1 MSLPVR
7 IQPIVLVLIAV
18 FVAGGCAHS
27 SKKASPARAAEEPRV
42 EQTPEYEVI
51 LREAITREVLAA
63 ARRGEG
69 PSSKIVFKK
78 PYYFKEYFN
87 YPNAED
93 IFVLGFTERESRTTP
108 LTAEASI
115 EKTRFATRVHR
126 KREDAHLDENFLR
139 DTGIETISY
148 ELRNGK
154 WHRQASLF
162 VADKTEENISGEWQ
176 SIHDRPERHILV
188 PEQPK
193 GGWRRLLFW
202 R

>member
-1 MSLPVR
+1 MSLQVR
-7 IQPIVLVLIAV
+7 IRPIVLVL
-18 FVAGGCAHS
+18 VAALVVGGCAHS
-27 SKKASPARAAEEPRV
+27 AKKEPSASAAGESRV
-42 EQTPEYEVI
+42 EQTPEYEAI
-51 LREAITREVLAA
+51 LRESITRELLAA
-63 ARRGEG
+63 ARIGDA
-69 PSSKIVFKK
+69 PASKILFKR
-78 PYYFKEYFN
+78 PYYFKEYFS

-93 IFVLGFTERESRTTP
+93 IFVLDFTETESRTIP
-108 LTAEASI
+108 LTAEANV
-115 EKTRFATRVHR
+115 EKIRFSTRVHQ
-126 KREDAHLDENFLR
+126 KREDARIDENFLR

-176 SIHDRPERHILV
+176 SIRDRPERHILE